1 MNLRP
6 SFDEALLGSREFAAD
21 ALDGIDCEYRLRV
34 LEHGVKVRAM
44 MRRAD
49 FHEHSDNDSEE
60 ARQFGHADTL
70 HRQRFVWSG

>member
-21 ALDGIDCEYRLRV
+21 ALDGIEREHRPRV
-34 LEHGVKVRAM
+34 LEYGVAVRAM
-44 MRRAD
+44 MGGAGL
-49 FHEHSDNDSEE
+49 HEHSDDDSEE